1 MFKFFGSKPKYFTF
15 CISLFVM
22 SSIPSISFADLIE
35 GKMSCE
41 ISQISKVETDDGK
54 PIEIGYFKKLL
65 GQKFTLTYTFWGKGY
80 AEKQM
85 SIKVESTSFLP
96 SLLFAVF
103 DSQTFKFY
111 EEPQRIIYDGD
122 PTIWFDKDLITAT
135 SSPIQHRSLTMKRY
149 YKSDWEG
156 VLTYNESNNFT
167 SVKSIGFDCRH
178 ITDRVF
184 EIIDYAKT
192 NFN

>member
-1 MFKFFGSKPKYFTF
+1 MFKFFGTKPKYFAF
-15 CISLFVM
+15 CLSLFVM
-22 SSIPSISFADLIE
+22 SSIPSTSYAETIE
-35 GKMSCE
+35 GEMSCE

-54 PIEIGYFKKLL
+54 PLEIGYIEKLL
-65 GQKFTLTYTFWGKGY
+65 GQKFTLTYLFFGKGY
-80 AEKQM
+80 AEKNM

-96 SLLFAVF
+96 SQLFAVF

-111 EEPQRIIYDGD
+111 EKPQRIIYDGD

-135 SSPIQHRSLTMKRY
+135 SSLIRHRRLTMKRY

-167 SVKSIGFDCRH
+167 SVTSIGFDCRH

-184 EIIDYAKT
+184 EIIDYAKK